1 MAPAKSS
8 ANPPRMT
15 SREEPRLER
24 PAVSAKGTVRP
35 SLKPMMASRRRM
47 GSRRVRPWSV
57 VVGFVGTEDGIEEE
71 GAGERDPA
79 TLDRDDGDEVLLG
92 EWVVSRGEGSFGVA
106 IRWVDG
112 N

>member
-1 MAPAKSS
+1 MAPANSS
-8 ANPPRMT
+8 ASPPRMT
-15 SREEPRLER
+15 NLEEPRLER

-35 SLKPMMASRRRM
+35 SLNPIMASRRRI
-47 GSRRVRPWSV
+47 GSRRVRPWPF

-71 GAGERDPA
+71 GAGEADPA
-79 TLDRDDGDEVLLG
+79 MLDRDESDEALSG
-92 EWVVSRGEGSFGVA
+92 EWVVCRGGGSFGVA